1 LLRAEQKGMDVGQ
14 AKLQSAQ
21 ARDALLKARVS
32 VHTFRDTDVERDTDV
47 GLAVTRQTYTAG
59 EKALA
64 EWKFRRIGLGLSL
77 AMIALTLVGLR
88 FYITVLEKK

>member
-1 LLRAEQKGMDVGQ
+1 MEVSQP
-14 AKLQSAQ
+14 KLQAAQ
-21 ARDALLKARVS
+21 ARDALLKARVTI
-32 VHTFRDTDVERDTDV
+32 HTFRDADLRRDTDA
-47 GLAVTRQTYTAG
+47 GLAVTRQTYAAG

-88 FYITVLEKK
+88 LYITALEKK